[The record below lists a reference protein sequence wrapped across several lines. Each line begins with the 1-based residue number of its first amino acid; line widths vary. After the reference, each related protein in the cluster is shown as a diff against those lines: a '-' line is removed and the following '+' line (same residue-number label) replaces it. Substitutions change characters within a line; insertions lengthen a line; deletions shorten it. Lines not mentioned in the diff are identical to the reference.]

1 VAEISHFE
9 YGWTT
14 PALSY
19 ALSVLGSFLGLLCAV
34 RARQVTSG
42 GQRVWWL
49 SLAAWALGGTAIWT
63 MHFMAMLG
71 FGVSGT
77 QLRYNVPITA
87 ASAVLA
93 IVTVG
98 IGLFIVGLG
107 TFSTTRIVIA
117 GVFTGFGVAAM
128 HYTGMAAMRLD
139 GEIDYAPG
147 LVGLSIGIAVVAAT
161 AAFWLAMTVHGGWAI
176 AGSALVM
183 GIAVCGMHY
192 TGMSAVSVHLH
203 GTATNIEGATASA
216 LLVPILLTVIFVVIA
231 LIYAVLA
238 APDEEDR
245 AAAAYLNARLA
256 ERA

>member
-1 VAEISHFE
+1 
-9 YGWTT
+9 
-14 PALSY
+14 
-19 ALSVLGSFLGLLCAV
+19 
-34 RARQVTSG
+34 
-42 GQRVWWL
+42 
-49 SLAAWALGGTAIWT
+49 
-63 MHFMAMLG
+63 
-71 FGVSGT
+71 
-77 QLRYNVPITA
+77 
-87 ASAVLA
+87 
-93 IVTVG
+93 
-98 IGLFIVGLG
+98 
-107 TFSTTRIVIA
+107 
-117 GVFTGFGVAAM
+117 M
-128 HYTGMAAMRLD
+128 HYTGMAAIRLD